1 VKVTIYVPD
10 ELAAE
15 AKAAELSLSPICQ
28 RAIREELDRMK
39 AKQAATSDLEAVV
52 ARLRGTVNEE
62 EQEMRQQGRE
72 DGIEWARKY
81 ATARELRDLAG
92 DFMVGEGGDFEAP
105 HSIVDFFGAKD
116 GELLI
121 SVRHQD
127 DAYWHG
133 FQVGASEV
141 LDAVRPL
148 L

>member
-62 EQEMRQQGRE
+62 EQEMREQGRE

-81 ATARELRDLAG
+81 ATARELRDFAG

-121 SVRHQD
+121 SVGHQD
-127 DAYWHG
+127 DAYWRG
-133 FQVGASEV
+133 FQAGASEV
-141 LDAVRPL
+141 LDAVGPL